1 MYEVW
6 LLSSVQML
14 LRAWD
19 MDEDNQF
26 YFVSL
31 TIRPENKKKRKKNNL
46 ILLTNTATHIV
57 TIPHGWNPFFKWTE
71 LGFKTITWPKINITQ

>member
-1 MYEVW
+1 
-6 LLSSVQML
+6 
-14 LRAWD
+14 

-31 TIRPENKKKRKKNNL
+31 TIRPENKKKKKKKNNL

-57 TIPHGWNPFFKWTE
+57 TIPHG
-71 LGFKTITWPKINITQ
+71 

>member
-1 MYEVW
+1 
-6 LLSSVQML
+6 
-14 LRAWD
+14 

-57 TIPHGWNPFFKWTE
+57 TIPHG
-71 LGFKTITWPKINITQ
+71 